1 MLTTNQSREVSKTG
15 GSGRNL
21 LHNEGGNCMT
31 QENNGEKTA
40 KSSRNGEIIS
50 PAPAVRSYKARLYVS
65 DLYSGMVQ
73 GKNLYGTKK
82 VGLPR
87 RIF

>member
-1 MLTTNQSREVSKTG
+1 
-15 GSGRNL
+15 
-21 LHNEGGNCMT
+21 MT

-65 DLYSGMVQ
+65 DLYSGM
-73 GKNLYGTKK
+73 GRG
-82 VGLPR
+82 
-87 RIF
+87 RICTEQKRSVFPHRIS